1 MSDTWIVRYRFVD
14 NYTPP
19 SLVCEGVLTHTGPH
33 AELVSGG
40 RFDNEARRLQQRA
53 DHGLASP
60 DDFVTLEHNGVVV
73 KTARPETTL

>member
-19 SLVCEGVLTHTGPH
+19 SLTCEGVLTHAGPH

-40 RFDNEARRLQQRA
+40 RFDAEAHRLRNRA
-53 DHGLASP
+53 IHGLVSP
-60 DDFVTLEHNGVVV
+60 EDFVTLEHNGVVV
-73 KTARPETTL
+73 KTVRPETTP